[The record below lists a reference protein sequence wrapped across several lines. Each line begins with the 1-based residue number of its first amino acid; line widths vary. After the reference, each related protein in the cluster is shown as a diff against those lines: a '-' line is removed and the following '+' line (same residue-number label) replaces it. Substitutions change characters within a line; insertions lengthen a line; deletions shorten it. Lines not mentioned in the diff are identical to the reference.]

1 MLGLVKLG
9 SGGLKSGEGWSQGL
23 GSKNL
28 WLGVG
33 VDRVVVGGGV
43 RKVGVGGWSRGSLG
57 SEELGSVGWH

>member
-1 MLGLVKLG
+1 M
-9 SGGLKSGEGWSQGL
+9 KSGFGVGGIGVRGL

-33 VDRVVVGGGV
+33 VDVVVVGGGV